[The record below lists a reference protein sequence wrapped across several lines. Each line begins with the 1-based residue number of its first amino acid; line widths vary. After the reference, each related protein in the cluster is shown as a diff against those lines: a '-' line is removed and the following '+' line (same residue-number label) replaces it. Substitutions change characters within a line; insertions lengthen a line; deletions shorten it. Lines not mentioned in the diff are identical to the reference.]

1 MGPGKFTGKIEPQP
15 EAFNSTISGQ
25 IHPRKSLK
33 QTILRRLRNAI
44 PASASLFARPDRL
57 HMVERPNTEY
67 VVGDIVA
74 DHVTNA
80 DSVMD
85 AAELESAIIGM
96 NEKRVAR
103 MKEFTEGRGLD
114 RERPRDRGA

>member
-25 IHPRKSLK
+25 IHPRESLK
-33 QTILRRLRNAI
+33 QAILRRLRNAI

-57 HMVERPNTEY
+57 HMGERPNTEY
-67 VVGDIVA
+67 VVVEIVA
-74 DHVTNA
+74 ERDTNS

-103 MKEFTEGRGLD
+103 MKEFTEERGLD